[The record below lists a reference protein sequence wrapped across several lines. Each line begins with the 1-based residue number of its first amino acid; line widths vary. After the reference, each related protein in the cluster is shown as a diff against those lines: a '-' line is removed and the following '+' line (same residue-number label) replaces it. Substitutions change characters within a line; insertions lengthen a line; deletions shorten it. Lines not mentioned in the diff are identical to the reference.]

1 MARPRVAGIPEE
13 VRHCPTHNGAAIHR
27 QHRNGVLAD
36 GRPKLLWRC
45 LPCHAAQALQS
56 YHRARGA

>member
-13 VRHCPTHNGAAIHR
+13 VRPCATHNGTTTHR
-27 QHRNGVLAD
+27 QHRNGRLAD
-36 GRPKLLWRC
+36 GRPKLIWRC
-45 LPCHAAQALQS
+45 VLCHAAQALQS